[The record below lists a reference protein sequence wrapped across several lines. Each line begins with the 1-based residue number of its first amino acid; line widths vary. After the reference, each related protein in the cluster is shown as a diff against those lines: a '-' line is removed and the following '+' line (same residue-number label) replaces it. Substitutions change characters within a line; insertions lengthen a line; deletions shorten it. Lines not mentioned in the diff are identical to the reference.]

1 VKRDRKPVGNARDQ
15 RVGKGNAC
23 DLQKEGIRMWFAGR
37 CRWELARLFLGLRY
51 SITQKNSL
59 MPNPKTDASGYSTSN
74 ADEERDMGAK
84 GGPTTSLGQP
94 DDKHGVSKPY
104 DADLQAQIAAKGK
117 NKKDK
122 NKKDQPD
129 KPNNRSSL

>member
-1 VKRDRKPVGNARDQ
+1 VGIGTIIFG
-15 RVGKGNAC
+15 GKVFNHP
-23 DLQKEGIRMWFAGR
+23 
-37 CRWELARLFLGLRY
+37 
-51 SITQKNSL
+51 KNSL